1 LKPLKF
7 LAISARLPFA
17 FAQGKKSCPDE
28 DPTDGS
34 SRNRRLPG
42 DGGRCA
48 SCSKPVLQGLPPE
61 GGGRRNRGSPV
72 CSSTFCRGWNRG
84 LQSSLGQA
92 PSQCRGKL

>member
-1 LKPLKF
+1 LKPLICPAA
-7 LAISARLPFA
+7 LARLKA
-17 FAQGKKSCPDE
+17 CPDE
-28 DPTDGS
+28 GHTDDT
-34 SRNRRLPG
+34 SRNKRLPG
-42 DGGRCA
+42 VQGGRCA
-48 SCSKPVLQGLPPE
+48 SSAKPVLQGLPPE